1 MGFKFRKS
9 IKIAPGVKLNIN
21 KNSVGI
27 SAGTRGARVSVN
39 SKGRATTT
47 VGVPGSGISYS
58 RTTNL
63 GGNNRQN
70 NQRSSNEPLN
80 FMENN
85 NGNQNQPPKKG
96 KNILLIILAII
107 FSPVIFLFGIIPAIL
122 YFAIWRKKVE
132 KKKVWDIVAGAVG
145 AISLIILVNWALNP
159 ITPAKSIEISAQT
172 EMDINDSQ
180 NINITLTPSNAN
192 SEIEYIV
199 DNTDV
204 VALTTKDGVTTLES
218 KAEGTATIT
227 AKSGN
232 VKSNPITITVI
243 DEERIAQEKAEAE
256 RLAQEEA
263 ARKAEEER
271 LAQEE
276 AARKAEEER
285 LAQEQAA
292 AEQAEQEYVPMVW
305 TPADGSGK
313 YHKKSTCSGM
323 KNPVQI
329 SLEDAKERGIQ
340 PCGRCY

>member
-47 VGVPGSGISYS
+47 VGIPGSGISYS

-63 GGNNRQN
+63 GGNNHQN

-80 FMENN
+80 FTGSN
-85 NGNQNQPPKKG
+85 NGHQNQPPKKG
-96 KNILLIILAII
+96 KNILLTILIII
-107 FSPVIFLFGIIPAIL
+107 FLPIIFLLGIIPAIL
-122 YFAIWRKKVE
+122 YFAIWRKKVDQN
-132 KKKVWDIVAGAVG
+132 KKKIYDIVAGVFCI
-145 AISLIILVNWALNP
+145 ISIIIIANWALNP
-159 ITPAKSIEISAQT
+159 ITPAKAIEISAQT
-172 EMDINDSQ
+172 EMDINETQ
-180 NINITLTPSNAN
+180 NINTTLTPSDAN

-204 VALTTKDGVTTLES
+204 IALTTKDGVVTLES
-218 KAEGTATIT
+218 KSEGTATIT

-232 VKSNPITITVI
+232 VKSNSVTVTVI

-256 RLAQEEA
+256 RLAQEE
-263 ARKAEEER
+263 
-271 LAQEE
+271 E

-292 AEQAEQEYVPMVW
+292 AQQAEQETTQQEYVPMVW
-305 TPADGSGK
+305 VSSTGSK
-313 YHKKSTCSGM
+313 YHSKSTCSGM
-323 KNPVQI
+323 NSPVQI
-329 SLEDAKERGIQ
+329 PLEDAQARGLE
-340 PCGRCY
+340 PCGKCY

>member
-63 GGNNRQN
+63 GGNNN
-70 NQRSSNEPLN
+70 STSNSSSNN
-80 FMENN
+80 IGQVNS
-85 NGNQNQPPKKG
+85 QPPKKG
-96 KNILLIILAII
+96 KNILLIILAVI

-122 YFAIWRKKVE
+122 YFAIFRKKIDQS
-132 KKKVWDIVAGAVG
+132 KKRIWDIVAGAIGVV
-145 AISLIILVNWALNP
+145 SLIIWISGALNP
-159 ITPAKSIEISAQT
+159 VVNAEKIEISAQT
-172 EMDINDSQ
+172 SEMDINDSQ
-180 NINITLTPSNAN
+180 NISITLTPSDAN

-199 DNTDV
+199 ENTDI
-204 VALTTKDGVTTLES
+204 VALTTKDGIATIES
-218 KAEGTATIT
+218 KSEGTATIT

-232 VKSNPITITVI
+232 VESNQLTITVI
-243 DEERIAQEKAEAE
+243 DEERIEQEKAEAE

-285 LAQEQAA
+285 LAKEQAA
-292 AEQAEQEYVPMVW
+292 AQEEYVPMVW
-305 TPADGSGK
+305 IPSDGSGK

-329 SLEDAKERGIQ
+329 SLEDAKARGIQ
-340 PCGRCY
+340 PCGKCY

>member
-1 MGFKFRKS
+1 M
-9 IKIAPGVKLNIN
+9 
-21 KNSVGI
+21 
-27 SAGTRGARVSVN
+27 
-39 SKGRATTT
+39 SK
-47 VGVPGSGISYS
+47 
-58 RTTNL
+58 
-63 GGNNRQN
+63 
-70 NQRSSNEPLN
+70 
-80 FMENN
+80 
-85 NGNQNQPPKKG
+85 PKK
-96 KNILLIILAII
+96 IILIILILI
-107 FSPVIFLFGIIPAIL
+107 FFPFIFLFGIIPAIL
-122 YFAIWRKKVE
+122 YFAIFRKKVE
-132 KKKVWDIVAGAVG
+132 KKKLWDIVAGAVG

-159 ITPAKSIEISAQT
+159 ITPAKAIEISAQT

-204 VALTTKDGVTTLES
+204 IALTTKDGVATLES
-218 KAEGTATIT
+218 KSEGTATIT

-232 VKSNPITITVI
+232 VKSNSVTVTVI

-263 ARKAEEER
+263 AT
-271 LAQEE
+271 
-276 AARKAEEER
+276 RKAEEER
-285 LAQEQAA
+285 LAQEQAT
-292 AEQAEQEYVPMVW
+292 AEQETAQQEYIPMVW

-329 SLEDAKERGIQ
+329 SLEDAKARGIQ

>member
-63 GGNNRQN
+63 GGNNN
-70 NQRSSNEPLN
+70 STSNSSSNN
-80 FMENN
+80 IGQVNS
-85 NGNQNQPPKKG
+85 QPQKKG
-96 KNILLIILAII
+96 KNILLIILAVI
-107 FSPVIFLFGIIPAIL
+107 FSPVILLFGIIPAIL
-122 YFAIWRKKVE
+122 YFAIFRKKIDQS
-132 KKKVWDIVAGAVG
+132 KKRIWDIVAGAIGV
-145 AISLIILVNWALNP
+145 ISLIIWISGALNP
-159 ITPAKSIEISAQT
+159 VVNAEKIEISAQT
-172 EMDINDSQ
+172 SEMDINDSQ
-180 NINITLTPSNAN
+180 NINIVVTPSNAN

-199 DNTDV
+199 DNTDI
-204 VALTTKDGVTTLES
+204 VALTTKDGIATIES
-218 KAEGTATIT
+218 KSEGTATIT

-232 VKSNPITITVI
+232 VESNQLTITVI

-285 LAQEQAA
+285 LAKEQAA
-292 AEQAEQEYVPMVW
+292 AQEEYVPMVW

-329 SLEDAKERGIQ
+329 SLEDAKARGIQ
-340 PCGRCY
+340 PCGKCY

>member
-27 SAGTRGARVSVN
+27 SSGTRGARVSVN

-63 GGNNRQN
+63 GGNNN
-70 NQRSSNEPLN
+70 STSNSSSNN
-80 FMENN
+80 IGQVNS
-85 NGNQNQPPKKG
+85 QPPKKG
-96 KNILLIILAII
+96 KNILLIILAVI

-122 YFAIWRKKVE
+122 YFAIFRKKIDQS
-132 KKKVWDIVAGAVG
+132 KKRIWDIVAGAIGVV
-145 AISLIILVNWALNP
+145 SLIILVNWALNP
-159 ITPAKSIEISAQT
+159 ITPAQSIEISAQT

-204 VALTTKDGVTTLES
+204 VALTTKDGVVVLES
-218 KAEGTATIT
+218 KSEGTATIT

-243 DEERIAQEKAEAE
+243 DEAKIAEEKAEAE
-256 RLAQEEA
+256 
-263 ARKAEEER
+263 RKAEEER

-276 AARKAEEER
+276 AERKAEEER

-292 AEQAEQEYVPMVW
+292 AQQAEQETTQQEYVPMVW

-329 SLEDAKERGIQ
+329 SLEDAKARGIQ

>member
-1 MGFKFRKS
+1 M
-9 IKIAPGVKLNIN
+9 
-21 KNSVGI
+21 
-27 SAGTRGARVSVN
+27 
-39 SKGRATTT
+39 SK
-47 VGVPGSGISYS
+47 
-58 RTTNL
+58 
-63 GGNNRQN
+63 
-70 NQRSSNEPLN
+70 
-80 FMENN
+80 
-85 NGNQNQPPKKG
+85 PKK
-96 KNILLIILAII
+96 IILIILILI
-107 FSPVIFLFGIIPAIL
+107 FFPFIFLFGIIPAIL

-132 KKKVWDIVAGAVG
+132 KKKLWDIVAGAVG

-159 ITPAKSIEISAQT
+159 ITPAQNIEISAQT
-172 EMDINDSQ
+172 EMDINETQ
-180 NINITLTPSNAN
+180 NINIVLTPSDAN

-199 DNTDV
+199 DNTDILG
-204 VALTTKDGVTTLES
+204 LTTTDGVATIAS

-271 LAQEE
+271 LAQE
-276 AARKAEEER
+276 
-285 LAQEQAA
+285 QAA
-292 AEQAEQEYVPMVW
+292 AEQETTQQEYVPMVW

-329 SLEDAKERGIQ
+329 SLEDAKARGIQ
-340 PCGRCY
+340 PCGKCY

>member
-1 MGFKFRKS
+1 M
-9 IKIAPGVKLNIN
+9 
-21 KNSVGI
+21 
-27 SAGTRGARVSVN
+27 
-39 SKGRATTT
+39 SK
-47 VGVPGSGISYS
+47 
-58 RTTNL
+58 
-63 GGNNRQN
+63 
-70 NQRSSNEPLN
+70 
-80 FMENN
+80 
-85 NGNQNQPPKKG
+85 PKK
-96 KNILLIILAII
+96 IILIILILI
-107 FSPVIFLFGIIPAIL
+107 FFPFIFLFGIIPAIL
-122 YFAIWRKKVE
+122 YFAMWRKKVE

-159 ITPAKSIEISAQT
+159 ITPAKAIKISAQT

-204 VALTTKDGVTTLES
+204 VALTTKDGVATLES
-218 KAEGTATIT
+218 KSEGTATIT

-292 AEQAEQEYVPMVW
+292 AEQETTQQEYVPMVW

-329 SLEDAKERGIQ
+329 SLEDAKARGIQ

>member
-1 MGFKFRKS
+1 M
-9 IKIAPGVKLNIN
+9 
-21 KNSVGI
+21 
-27 SAGTRGARVSVN
+27 
-39 SKGRATTT
+39 SK
-47 VGVPGSGISYS
+47 
-58 RTTNL
+58 
-63 GGNNRQN
+63 
-70 NQRSSNEPLN
+70 
-80 FMENN
+80 
-85 NGNQNQPPKKG
+85 PKK
-96 KNILLIILAII
+96 IILIILILI
-107 FSPVIFLFGIIPAIL
+107 FFPFIFLFGIIPAIL
-122 YFAIWRKKVE
+122 YFAMWRKKVE
-132 KKKVWDIVAGAVG
+132 KKKLWDIVAGAVG

-204 VALTTKDGVTTLES
+204 IALTTKDGVVVLES
-218 KAEGTATIT
+218 KSEGTATIT

-232 VKSNPITITVI
+232 VKSNSVTVTVI

-256 RLAQEEA
+256 RLAQEE
-263 ARKAEEER
+263 
-271 LAQEE
+271 E

-292 AEQAEQEYVPMVW
+292 AQQAEQETAQQEYVPMVW

-329 SLEDAKERGIQ
+329 SLEDAKARGIQ